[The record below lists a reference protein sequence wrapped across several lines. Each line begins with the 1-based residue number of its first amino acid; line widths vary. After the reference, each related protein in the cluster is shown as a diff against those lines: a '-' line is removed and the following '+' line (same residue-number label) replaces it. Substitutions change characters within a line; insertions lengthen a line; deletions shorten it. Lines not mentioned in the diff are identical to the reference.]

1 MSAFRAGAASAGAG
15 WQATTLYDLMDYVG
29 DSFHHARR
37 FCNDQLA
44 ATNRCAGVLLHMLQA
59 YYVNVGRSRSG
70 ELIFIGSSSAITN
83 ETYWLP
89 AYDPKAAL
97 TRIAPRQEDIEYYL
111 HHHPGNTLDVAAR
124 AAKALEG
131 LQQQQQQQPQ
141 GWVVVHW
148 RDPARPNSE
157 LRVAPLH
164 DPSQQLVRH
173 LIAADQADGNSSTG
187 NDSEQDATAVTVMSW
202 CSGLSCQI

>member
-1 MSAFRAGAASAGAG
+1 MGYTM
-15 WQATTLYDLMDYVG
+15 QG
-29 DSFHHARR
+29 D
-37 FCNDQLA
+37 CNEQL
-44 ATNRCAGVLLHMLQA
+44 TAGVGGLLYMLQG
-59 YYVNVGRSRSG
+59 YYVSVGRSRSG

-89 AYDPKAAL
+89 AYNPKAAL
-97 TRIAPRQEDIEYYL
+97 TRIAPRQQDIEYYL

-131 LQQQQQQQPQ
+131 LQQQQQQQQQQQ

-157 LRVAPLH
+157 IRVAPLH
-164 DPSQQLVRH
+164 DPSQQLVSV
-173 LIAADQADGNSSTG
+173 LAGLVKKAAG
-187 NDSEQDATAVTVMSW
+187 
-202 CSGLSCQI
+202 SCAS